1 MNKLQSIADRFAEV
15 EKRVSDP
22 EVASDPQAFAALMRE
37 HRRLKPMAEKARQL
51 VACLANWDEATS
63 WMDSEDADMRELG
76 AAELPAL
83 TAELEQG
90 VEEAKWMLL
99 PHDAADDRDAI
110 LEVRAGTGGDEA
122 PCLPGIWSGCT

>member
-1 MNKLQSIADRFAEV
+1 MALDREAIGGWVNKLQSIADRFAEV

-63 WMDSEDADMRELG
+63 WKDSETQRRL
-76 AAELPAL
+76 
-83 TAELEQG
+83 
-90 VEEAKWMLL
+90 
-99 PHDAADDRDAI
+99 
-110 LEVRAGTGGDEA
+110 
-122 PCLPGIWSGCT
+122 